1 MLTYFD
7 DEVKKYHPVV
17 EQCLINALCNTGLN
31 DEYSIKHHY
40 GDHTDGIPDF
50 VLVDTKT
57 MDRLAVIEVK
67 KTPGD
72 TLSPRYGEQAMKYVR
87 SLKDKNWG
95 TDYHLHFCVTN
106 LEFTQFYTYRDGA
119 SPMGC
124 VLQGSPH
131 KAGRFA
137 EGYNQTLEAFTERF
151 EEYFLDIKA
160 KTEPEIDGYFAEIS
174 LGLNKA
180 FDELDELLGWAD
192 GKLDVATE
200 VGRETAIYELLRISF
215 YYYIQGKYTEM
226 DSNNSVYFV
235 DLEADKDSSIL
246 VKNIDS
252 AFARAMEIDF
262 EDILTNN
269 TVDKMFPKGVSE
281 NKTIADIFSRFLKIM
296 NKNSK
301 KGISYRSELIDYV
314 SLITGTLYN
323 HEEMRI
329 NGKVMSDE
337 ILANILAG
345 FTINSPSDVVID
357 PSCGDGNLLLG
368 AYNRLKELGVK
379 EHNQLLQQLHGI
391 EIDRNLVQLSRF
403 KLLCSDLKAVCKSS
417 KTHIS
422 LGDCILDDFKTQYD
436 SVIMNPP
443 FIRNDTLTEPQKI
456 TATNYKQYL
465 SKINGD
471 ISLWSKSSKY
481 KTSQPNFYHYHI
493 ENGLK
498 FLKEEGLMATIVMEK
513 MLNNRDGYGLKNL
526 LLNHLE
532 AIISYPNDFFKDS
545 SVTTCILI
553 LKKTPNT
560 ENIGFLNVKNTSLL
574 ADIDFL
580 KTALEGNEDINNT
593 NFTLN
598 FRSRGD
604 LNPEDNWKLLLSNSG
619 DVLRTFADNWRCI
632 PITDVFEATRG
643 NSETAGGSTLIYL
656 NRDNPIHQAVE
667 SQFRGPGLKNSKA
680 PRNLNLSKQDIE
692 IDEAIHFPT
701 KYDDSTPN
709 GFPRQFSSCPGF
721 LNYWND
727 CIEKLGCKNKWKK
740 IVANAFN
747 HNKEDIEI
755 LIPRA
760 DRAKHAIY
768 HNSLDESIVLST
780 NFGYLRNFKL
790 STKIN
795 SKEIQIKF
803 HAAFLLSSFG
813 QVQLE
818 LLTGNQE
825 GMRKLEVYHLEKLC
839 VPDSSKIDYRTIEMI
854 NLEFDHL
861 SSKPSNFVGLEGIDG
876 PRCKLDLEIARYLF
890 SQDNM
895 GFDNPEELANFTA
908 NMLTEIV
915 TERRPGGGK

>member
-1 MLTYFD
+1 MLTYYA
-7 DEVKKYHPVV
+7 DEVREYHPIV
-17 EQCLINALCNTGLN
+17 EECLNNALMNADLDG
-31 DEYSIKHHY
+31 EYSIEHHY
-40 GDHTDGIPDF
+40 GEHTDGIPDF
-50 VLVDTKT
+50 VLLETKT
-57 MDRLAVIEVK
+57 DDRIAVIEVK

-72 TLSPRYGEQAMKYVR
+72 TLSPRYGEQAMRYVR

-106 LEFTQFYTYRDGA
+106 LEYTQFYMYRDDT
-119 SPMGC
+119 SPIGC

-131 KAGRFA
+131 KAGRFS
-137 EGYNQTLEAFTERF
+137 EDYDKTLEAFTKRF

-160 KTEPEIDGYFAEIS
+160 KTKPEIDGYFAEIS

-180 FDELDELLGWAD
+180 FDELDDLLGWAD

-226 DSNNSVYFV
+226 GSKNSAFFV
-235 DLEADKDSSIL
+235 DLETHKDSSML

-314 SLITGTLYN
+314 SLITGTLYK

-345 FTINSPSDVVID
+345 FSINSPSDVVID

-368 AYNRLKELGVK
+368 AYNKMKELGVK
-379 EHNQLLQQLHGI
+379 DHNQLLGQLHGI
-391 EIDRNLVQLSRF
+391 EIDRNLVQLARF
-403 KLLCSDLKAVCKSS
+403 KLLCSDLKSVDKSS

-456 TATNYKQYL
+456 IAKNYKDHL

-471 ISLWSKSSKY
+471 RSLWSNSALY

-498 FLKEEGLMATIVMEK
+498 FLKEEGVMATIVMEK
-513 MLNNRDGYGLKNL
+513 MLNNKDGYGLKKL
-526 LLNHLE
+526 LINHLE
-532 AIISYPNDFFKDS
+532 AIIAYPSDFFKDS

-574 ADIDFL
+574 ANIDFL
-580 KTALEGNEDINNT
+580 KTTLDGNKDINDAD
-593 NFTLN
+593 FSLK
-598 FRSRGD
+598 FRSRGN

-619 DVLRTFADNWRCI
+619 DVLRTFTDKWRCI

-680 PRNLNLSKQDIE
+680 PRNLNLRKQDIE

-747 HNKEDIEI
+747 HKKEDIEI

-768 HNSLDESIVLST
+768 HNTLDESIVLST

-790 STKIN
+790 STKNN
-795 SKEIQIKF
+795 SKEMQIKF

-825 GMRKLEVYHLEKLC
+825 GMRKLEVYHLKKLC
-839 VPDSSKIDYRTIEMI
+839 VPDSRKIDYRTIEMI

-876 PRCKLDLEIARYLF
+876 PRRKLDLEIARYLF
-890 SQDNM
+890 SQDNLAYN
-895 GFDNPEELANFTA
+895 NPKELANDTA
-908 NMLTEIV
+908 NMLDEIV
-915 TERRPGGGK
+915 TERRPGGKK

>member
-17 EQCLINALCNTGLN
+17 EQCLNNALSNTGLN
-31 DEYSIKHHY
+31 EEYSIKWHY
-40 GDHTDGIPDF
+40 GAQTDGIPDF
-50 VLVDTKT
+50 VLVETKT
-57 MDRLAVIEVK
+57 DDRIAVIEVK

-72 TLSPRYGEQAMKYVR
+72 TLSPRFGEQAMKYVR

-106 LEFTQFYTYRDGA
+106 IEFTQFYTYRDGA

-131 KAGRFA
+131 KAGRFS
-137 EGYNQTLEAFTERF
+137 EDYDQTLEAFTQRF
-151 EEYFLDIKA
+151 EEYFLAIKA
-160 KTEPEIDGYFAEIS
+160 KTEPIIDGYFAEIS

-192 GKLDVATE
+192 GKLDIATE
-200 VGRETAIYELLRISF
+200 IGRETAIYELLRISF
-215 YYYIQGKYTEM
+215 YYYLQGKYTEM
-226 DSNNSVYFV
+226 GSENSAFFV
-235 DLEADKDSSIL
+235 DLETHKDSSML
-246 VKNIDS
+246 VKSLDS

-262 EDILTNN
+262 EDILSNN

-281 NKTIADIFSRFLKIM
+281 NKTIADIFSRFLRIM

-314 SLITGTLYN
+314 SLITGTLYD

-329 NGKVMSDE
+329 SGKVMSDE

-345 FTINSPSDVVID
+345 FTINSPSDVVLD

-368 AYNRLKELGVK
+368 AYNRMKELGVDG
-379 EHNQLLQQLHGI
+379 HNQLLGQLHGI
-391 EIDRNLVQLSRF
+391 ENDRNLVQLARF
-403 KLLCSDLKAVCKSS
+403 KLLCSDLKSVDKSS

-422 LGDCILDDFKTQYD
+422 LGDCILDDFNTKYD
-436 SVIMNPP
+436 SVVMNPP
-443 FIRNDTLTEPQKI
+443 FIRNDTLTENQKI
-456 TATNYKQYL
+456 IAAKYKEHL
-465 SKINGD
+465 SEINGGL
-471 ISLWSKSSKY
+471 SLWSKSSEY
-481 KTSQPNFYHYHI
+481 KTRQPNFYHYHI

-498 FLKEEGLMATIVMEK
+498 FLKDEGVMAIIVMEK
-513 MLNNRDGYGLKNL
+513 MLNNKDGYGLKNL

-532 AIISYPNDFFKDS
+532 AIISYPSDFFKDS

-553 LKKTPNT
+553 LRKTPNT
-560 ENIGFLNVKNTSLL
+560 DNIGFLNVKNTSLL

-580 KTALEGNEDINNT
+580 KTALGGNQDINDANLS
-593 NFTLN
+593 LN
-598 FRSRGD
+598 FQSRSNLD
-604 LNPEDNWKLLLSNSG
+604 PEDNWKLLLSKSG
-619 DVLRTFADNWRCI
+619 NVLRTFSDKWRCI

-680 PRNLNLSKQDIE
+680 RRNLNLRKQDLE

-701 KYDDSTPN
+701 IYDDSTPD
-709 GFPRQFSSCPGF
+709 GFPRELSSYPGF
-721 LNYWND
+721 RSYWND

-747 HNKEDIEI
+747 HNKKDIEI

-768 HNSLDESIVLST
+768 HNTLNESIVLST

-790 STKIN
+790 STIDN

-813 QVQLE
+813 QLQLE

-825 GMRKLEVYHLEKLC
+825 GMRKLEIYHLQKLC
-839 VPDSSKIDYRTIEMI
+839 VPDSSKIDRRTIEMI
-854 NLEFDHL
+854 NLEFNYL

-876 PRCKLDLEIARYLF
+876 PRCKLDLEIAKYLF
-890 SQDNM
+890 SQDNL
-895 GFDNPEELANFTA
+895 GFKNPQDLANKTA
-908 NMLTEIV
+908 KILDAIV
-915 TERRPGGGK
+915 RERRPGGKK